1 MKELFQTEY
10 GAKWFRKEGATL
22 DAEGRRKLYS
32 RIHDWEHVAISGVQ
46 SYAHAMGAAARAA
59 RYPFGRHMK
68 QMLIEVSGLEY
79 IQKVELEYLRKKQEE
94 EREMLK
100 RRQENNEYLAKLD
113 SEIDDFFN

>member
-10 GAKWFRKEGATL
+10 GAEWFRKEGATL

-32 RIHDWEHVAISGVQ
+32 QIHDWEHVAISGVH

-59 RYPFGRHMK
+59 NYPFERHMK
-68 QMLIEVSGLEY
+68 QMLIEVRGLEY

-100 RRQENNEYLAKLD
+100 RRQENDEYLAKLD
-113 SEIDDFFN
+113 GDIDEFFN